1 MSDETRLTDWLP
13 GLRSSEFSITSPPTD
28 DYNCIAWA
36 VGETARWWSPIDDD
50 DDDHYWPAGLP
61 RYSEDAP
68 VSVEDVAS
76 ALAMVGF
83 TECQGAEAEDGYE
96 KIAIFADEDEFTH
109 VARQL
114 PTDRW
119 TSKLGESW
127 DIEHELEAVAG
138 TQSPWRSFRYGEIV
152 LIMRRPVDN
161 E

>member
-1 MSDETRLTDWLP
+1 MTTTMTITGRRDCHDTRRTRRFQWRMSP
-13 GLRSSEFSITSPPTD
+13 
-28 DYNCIAWA
+28 
-36 VGETARWWSPIDDD
+36 ARW
-50 DDDHYWPAGLP
+50 
-61 RYSEDAP
+61 RT
-68 VSVEDVAS
+68 
-76 ALAMVGF
+76 VGF
-83 TECQGAEAEDGYE
+83 TECQGANAEDGYE

-161 E
+161 G